1 MQIAD
6 ISSLFL
12 SVFVMLLLFLEQQTA
27 GIYLLGLSVFSLPVS
42 LGLSF

>member
-1 MQIAD
+1 MQIAGVL
-6 ISSLFL
+6 SLFL
-12 SVFVMLLLFLEQQTA
+12 SVFALLLLFLEQQTA